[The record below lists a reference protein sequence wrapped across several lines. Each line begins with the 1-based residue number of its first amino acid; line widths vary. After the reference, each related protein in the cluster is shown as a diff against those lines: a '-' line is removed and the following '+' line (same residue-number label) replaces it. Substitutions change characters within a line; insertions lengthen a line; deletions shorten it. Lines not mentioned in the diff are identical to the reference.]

1 MKRLEARVSGRVQL
15 VMYRD
20 FAMRKARGL
29 GIFGEVENLKDGTVR
44 VVAEGPHEVLEAY
57 AKKLEKGP
65 LLARVDKV
73 NVEYKEPTGEFCTFS
88 IRYD

>member
-1 MKRLEARVSGRVQL
+1 MERIEARVSGRVQL

-29 GIFGEVENLKDGTVR
+29 GLLGEVENLKDGTVR
-44 VVAEGPHEVLEAY
+44 VVAEGPHGALEAY

-73 NVEYKEPTGEFCTFS
+73 KVEYKEPTGEFDSFS